1 MSVQHE
7 NRWETIPLDQVKI
20 GDILRAN
27 QGERIAADGIVEQGS
42 GWCDESH
49 LTGESQ
55 PLEKMSQSPVLAGA
69 MVTQGSLILSSH
81 STRSANPIGR
91 YDESAL

>member
-1 MSVQHE
+1 M
-7 NRWETIPLDQVKI
+7 PLNQVKI

-27 QGERIAADGIVEQGS
+27 QGERIAADGVVEQGS

-55 PLEKMSQSPVLAGA
+55 PLEKNVSKSCACG
-69 MVTQGSLILSSH
+69 GNGD
-81 STRSANPIGR
+81 TR
-91 YDESAL
+91 

>member
-1 MSVQHE
+1 MFNVKIVGNDSS
-7 NRWETIPLDQVKI
+7 RSSKI

-27 QGERIAADGIVEQGS
+27 QGERIAADGVVEQGS

-55 PLEKMSQSPVLAGA
+55 PLEKMSQSPVLAG
-69 MVTQGSLILSSH
+69 GNGD
-81 STRSANPIGR
+81 TR
-91 YDESAL
+91 